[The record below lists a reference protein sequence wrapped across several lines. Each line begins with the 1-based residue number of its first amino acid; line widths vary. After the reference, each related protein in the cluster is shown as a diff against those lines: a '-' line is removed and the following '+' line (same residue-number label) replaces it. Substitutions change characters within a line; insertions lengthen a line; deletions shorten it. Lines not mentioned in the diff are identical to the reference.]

1 MIEQGLQARRSYKLH
16 HEHAMTY
23 KKAYEI
29 NLCCVAPRAHTTE
42 FSFEPHHPT
51 RAKSMVRSPDAALGE
66 ELYYIVNLTAIR
78 FPTPGQA
85 QWTAGLNATAVQN
98 PLTTLPEAFASAQR
112 VLAAHGALRAVLVD
126 VRSLGRS

>member
-85 QWTAGLNATAVQN
+85 HGTRTEQQSC
-98 PLTTLPEAFASAQR
+98 EAFRKKKERKFAGYFCFDCES
-112 VLAAHGALRAVLVD
+112 
-126 VRSLGRS
+126 